1 MSPNSRLA
9 SPRATIQTLQEYG
22 LHTRKSL
29 GQHFLVDDNIVGRIL
44 ALADISADEPV
55 LEIGPGIGTLTVALC
70 AEAGHVL
77 AIERDPRLLPVLE
90 NLVAECRTLTII
102 HGDAL
107 KIGADDLV
115 TPLGPPVALV
125 ANLPY
130 SIAATLVLSLFQSA
144 PSLASATVMVQSE
157 VADRMSAEPSSKDY
171 GAFTV
176 KLGLLARTT
185 GRFRVA
191 RSCFLPPPRVDSSV
205 IRLDRITSMA
215 SAAEIA
221 AAGSAAGAAFAYR
234 RKTLRN
240 SLCAALGADIRTV
253 DLALEQAGIDGLTR
267 AENLDIQQFVQ
278 MGIALRGNGLLP

>member
-1 MSPNSRLA
+1 VSPNSRLA
-9 SPRATIQTLQEYG
+9 SPKATIQTLQKHG

-44 ALADISADEPV
+44 VLAGISAGDPV

-77 AIERDPRLLPVLE
+77 AIERDSRLLPVLE
-90 NLVAECRTLTII
+90 ELAAECRTLTVI

-107 KIGADDLV
+107 KVDTTALV

-130 SIAATLVLSLFQSA
+130 SIAATLVLSLFQSV
-144 PSLASATVMVQSE
+144 PSLMSATVMVQSE
-157 VADRMSAEPSSKDY
+157 VADRMSAEPGSKDY

-176 KLGLLARTT
+176 KLGLLARAT

-191 RSCFLPPPRVDSSV
+191 RSCFLPPPRVDSSA
-205 IRLDRITSMA
+205 IRLERLVSVA
-215 SAAEIA
+215 SAEEIA
-221 AAGSAAGAAFAYR
+221 AAGSAAGAAFAHR

-240 SLCAALGADIRTV
+240 SLCAALHADIKVV

-278 MGIALRGNGLLP
+278 MAAALRGNGLLP